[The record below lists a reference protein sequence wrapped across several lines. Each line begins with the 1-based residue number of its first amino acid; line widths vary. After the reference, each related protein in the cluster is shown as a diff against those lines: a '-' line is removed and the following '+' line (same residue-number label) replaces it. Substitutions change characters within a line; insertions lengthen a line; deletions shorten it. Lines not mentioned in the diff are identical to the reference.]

1 MKILISG
8 GSGFIGKNLVNHL
21 IEKNYDIMLVGR
33 NLDFINN
40 SNTKKTVIDLSN
52 PNFNY
57 EEIINYNP
65 NVFLHLAWEGLPD
78 HSEEISKRNY
88 YSSMRIIKTLI
99 GSTNCSKI
107 ISTGSCWEYNDGNM
121 IGECREDVKINP
133 KTPFSIYKNK
143 IFKEVFDIT
152 QKKNITFNW
161 LRLFYVYGYGQ
172 KKTSII
178 PMLIDSIK
186 NKKELN
192 INYPSNINDY
202 INVKD
207 VSKIIE
213 SFISEDITSGIYN
226 LGSGTGLEVKKLL
239 RIIDLEINGNDNL
252 TNEYLGNLDKNLTI
266 HNFHAST
273 KKLNKYL
280 MNLEL
285 IDINTGIKNLIKHLK
300 EE

>member
-8 GSGFIGKNLVNHL
+8 GSGFIGKNLINHL
-21 IEKNYDIMLVGR
+21 VEKNKDMMLVGR
-33 NLDFINN
+33 NLDFISN
-40 SNTKKTVIDLSN
+40 SNIKKIFIDLNN

-88 YSSMRIIKTLI
+88 YNSMRIFKTII

-107 ISTGSCWEYNDGNM
+107 ISTGSCWEYNDGSM
-121 IGECREDVKINP
+121 RGECREDVKINP

-143 IFKEVFDIT
+143 IFKEVYEMS
-152 QKKNITFNW
+152 QKNNITFNW

-186 NKKELN
+186 NKKKLN

-202 INVKD
+202 INVID

-213 SFISEDITSGIYN
+213 LFISKDITSGIYN
-226 LGSGTGLEVKKLL
+226 LGSGKGLEVKKLL
-239 RIIDLEINGNDNL
+239 RIIDFEINGDDNL
-252 TNEYLGNLDKNLTI
+252 TNEYLRNIDKNLKI
-266 HNFHAST
+266 HNFHACT

-280 MNLEL
+280 MKLEL
-285 IDINTGIKNLIKHLK
+285 IDINTGIKNLIKQL
-300 EE
+300 EEE